1 MRKAHAQAPG
11 ILPSAQ
17 RAHGL
22 RGSESPEEG
31 GRAVALRPTAAPCSA
46 LPVRPHWG
54 RVQNA
59 AAAAL
64 VPMNFL
70 GTQSI
75 SFQMYLLVL
84 VGAKP
89 GSVDIGSDIW
99 GT

>member
-1 MRKAHAQAPG
+1 M
-11 ILPSAQ
+11 
-17 RAHGL
+17 
-22 RGSESPEEG
+22 
-31 GRAVALRPTAAPCSA
+31 
-46 LPVRPHWG
+46 
-54 RVQNA
+54 QNA

-89 GSVDIGSDIW
+89 GSVDIGSGIW